1 VTVLELKR
9 HLDLQMLFKRKENK
23 VTPLLEELYE
33 YVELALRRDLAQ
45 TRKYRIGLDEFYE
58 LWQNA

>member
-1 VTVLELKR
+1 
-9 HLDLQMLFKRKENK
+9 MLFKRKENK